1 MDLDTDCLQ
10 PTEVLYEKY
19 APHST
24 TMQTALLGRMG
35 DNPEFEHSIPNAW
48 MVSTPA
54 HPFFLVL
61 PNTINERVQDKSAN
75 FDLVES
81 LTGPVALRESLVEYE
96 TRKIKNGDNLG
107 AVYDKIAQKVPFTH
121 NQKLEN
127 QVIKLPSEMIY
138 PYSWGADGAKYRDM
152 CWVKTKTYN
161 ADSCKKALEV
171 TRKGSVSITYW
182 SHSW

>member
-10 PTEVLYEKY
+10 STEVLYKRY

-35 DNPEFEHSIPNAW
+35 DIPEFEHSIPNAW

-61 PNTINERVQDKSAN
+61 PNTINQRVQEETVDN
-75 FDLVES
+75 ILVES
-81 LTGPVALRESLVEYE
+81 LTGPVALRESVVEYE
-96 TRKIKNGDNLG
+96 TRKIRNGDSLG
-107 AVYDKIAQKVPFTH
+107 AEYDEIAQKVPFTRD
-121 NQKLEN
+121 QKLDH
-127 QVIKLPSEMIY
+127 QVVKLPSEMIY
-138 PYSWGADGAKYRDM
+138 PYSWGADGEKYRDL
-152 CWVKTKTYN
+152 CWVLTKTYD
-161 ADSCKKALEV
+161 AEACKEALEV
-171 TRKGSVSITYW
+171 KRKGSVSITYW